1 MSHRCPNYIS
11 VGTSSGYPRDI
22 LGISSGYLWLM
33 MADNIGR
40 IQAEQEAEF
49 LIAAYPMLNDEM
61 KPFECPICNTHY
73 VR

>member
-40 IQAEQEAEF
+40 ILAKAEAITFYSSLGKAE
-49 LIAAYPMLNDEM
+49 
-61 KPFECPICNTHY
+61 
-73 VR
+73 